1 MRASTG
7 GGVPVAT
14 GPVLAPARPPGG
26 ELSDP
31 VGRVFVTGGPGRTG
45 VDTEELS
52 ALGESLARACDHLR
66 AARGWAED
74 ARAHLDTWSHL
85 APAETALT
93 GRAVADC
100 VEGPR
105 GCVVLEARAEDL
117 VLHLRRARALYTEAE
132 RHVASPFRPS
142 VLKHAWLTN
151 PALRPLGVP
160 VSPHVLGVLAE
171 GLTALLT
178 GVASP
183 LPHAVLAQQAVREAA
198 DELQHLY
205 PYRRGAPV
213 RLRGEL
219 VDPADLT
226 PVQRMALGVLPTLGV
241 LPAAAPLGRTL
252 LQGGSAVRLSATTL
266 PATATPPLSPTTT
279 HPAPP
284 PAVSAPLGLRRGT
297 PAALL
302 PVREPRPPRSE
313 AELLRRAELLGDHAR
328 RTRTGMVEILRSTDA
343 DGGRSWTVI
352 VPGTQHQL
360 PGGPS
365 PMDNLTNLQAMAGVV
380 SDMEIAVAAAMRQ
393 AGVGPTEPVAMT
405 VHSQGSLVAARLL
418 RDPLFASR
426 YRVSTLLTAGGPVGG
441 LALPRSVATLSL
453 EDAED
458 PVVALDGLANAPTDN
473 HLTVSVDTRGLV
485 TDAHPHSLQSYAT
498 AAGLLDDVTDPA
510 VRAWREQNRATMG
523 VDRPGAVTDS
533 MVFAVVRPS

>member
-1 MRASTG
+1 M
-7 GGVPVAT
+7 PVAT
-14 GPVLAPARPPGG
+14 GLVIAPARPPGG
-26 ELSDP
+26 ELTDP
-31 VGRVFVTGGPGRTG
+31 AGRVFVTGGPGRTG
-45 VDTEELS
+45 VDTEELH
-52 ALGESLARACDHLR
+52 AVGESLARACDHLR

-85 APAETALT
+85 APAETAVT
-93 GRAVADC
+93 NRAVTDC
-100 VEGPR
+100 VEGPQ

-132 RHVASPFRPS
+132 RHAAGPFRPS
-142 VLKHAWLTN
+142 VLKHARLTN
-151 PALRPLGVP
+151 PALRPLGIP
-160 VSPHVLGVLAE
+160 VSPRVLGLVAE
-171 GLTALLT
+171 GLTTLAA

-205 PYRRGAPV
+205 PYRRGASV

-219 VDPADLT
+219 VDPADHT
-226 PVQRMALGVLPTLGV
+226 PVQRVALGILPTLGA

-252 LQGGSAVRLSATTL
+252 LEGGTAVRLSAATL
-266 PATATPPLSPTTT
+266 PPTATPPATATLPSSPTTP

-284 PAVSAPLGLRRGT
+284 PAVSAPLGVRRGT
-297 PAALL
+297 SAALL

-313 AELLRRAELLGDHAR
+313 AELLRRAERLGDHAR
-328 RTRTGMVEILRSTDA
+328 RTRAGMVEILRSTDV
-343 DGGRSWTVI
+343 DGDRSWTVI

-365 PMDNLTNLQAMAGVV
+365 PMDNLTNLQAMAGAV
-380 SDMEIAVAAAMRQ
+380 SDMEVAVATAMRQ
-393 AGVGPTEPVAMT
+393 AGVGRAEPVAMA
-405 VHSQGSLVAARLL
+405 VHSQGALVAARLL

-441 LALPRSVATLSL
+441 LSLPPSVATLSL
-453 EDAED
+453 EDVED
-458 PVVALDGLANAPTDN
+458 PVVALDGLANAPADN

-485 TDAHPHSLQSYAT
+485 TDAHPHSLRSYAT
-498 AAGLLDDVTDPA
+498 AAGLLDGVADPT
-510 VRAWREQNRATMG
+510 VRAWREQNRTTMG
-523 VDRPGAVTDS
+523 VERPGAVTDS
-533 MVFAVVRPS
+533 MVFAVVRPG